1 MANLYWFQT
10 LTTLC
15 LSLTANC
22 NHHDIQAGGHHLSL
36 MVLAIP
42 RQCHFPLREG
52 LLLCQPVNQPS
63 GHVVDLGADLGQFV
77 QLKGIPWADR
87 SGSLGAIEYFLKNQC
102 TGSFGEI
109 GC

>member
-36 MVLAIP
+36 MVTAIP
-42 RQCHFPLREG
+42 RQCDFLRREG
-52 LLLCQPVNQPS
+52 LILCQLFNQPS
-63 GHVVDLGADLGQFV
+63 SHAVDLDTDLGRFV
-77 QLKGIPWADR
+77 QLKGIPLADR
-87 SGSLGAIEYFLKNQC
+87 SGSLGVIEYFLKNQC